1 MFTDQLPAFVDS
13 AIGGVSW
20 LAGWMEI
27 PGLQGGSI
35 ALIMAGLLVL
45 GLFMGHPLAFVLGGT
60 AVLGA
65 FIAGKPMVLGITINR
80 IFGDVLDNF
89 TLIAIPLFV
98 LMARFLSDSGVTDKM
113 FEALRHL
120 MANVRGGLGLAVVF
134 ISILLAATTGIIGAS
149 ITVMGV
155 MALKPML
162 NYGYDKRLTTGLIG
176 ASGCLGILIPPS
188 IMLILMASYA
198 PGLSVGELFAGA
210 MIPGVLL
217 GFVYGIYVYLVA
229 VIRPDLAPRVAVVD
243 QIPRAQ
249 MWRMLVIEAVPPL
262 ILILGI
268 LGSMLFGI
276 ATATEASAIGA
287 LLALLIVI
295 MRGRFTLANFYG
307 AFLETGRTSAMI
319 LFIVVGATAFTG
331 VFNITGG
338 LSATQGLIRGLAS
351 DPGTLLVVMLA
362 AVFVL
367 GMFLDWTGIVL
378 LCFPIFLPIVAELS
392 IDPLW
397 FVVLMAVVLQTSF
410 LSPPF
415 GYALFY
421 MRAISPPDISTGDII
436 RGVIP
441 FIVMVLI
448 MCGLIV
454 WFPALVTW
462 LPEKLYNN

>member
-1 MFTDQLPAFVDS
+1 MS
-13 AIGGVSW
+13 GE
-20 LAGWMEI
+20 M
-27 PGLQGGSI
+27 I
-35 ALIMAGLLVL
+35 ALVMSGLLLL
-45 GLFMGHPLAFVLGGT
+45 GLFMGHPLALVLGGT

-65 FIAGKPMVLGITINR
+65 FIADRPQVLGIVINR
-80 IFGDVLDNF
+80 IFGDVLDNYV
-89 TLIAIPLFV
+89 LIAIPLFV
-98 LMARFLSDSGVTDKM
+98 LMARFLSDSGVTDRM

-120 MANVRGGLGLAVVF
+120 MARVKGGLGLAVVF

-155 MALKPML
+155 MALRPML
-162 NYGYDKRLTTGLIG
+162 QYGYDKRLATGLIG

-198 PGLSVGELFAGA
+198 PGLSVGQLFAGA
-210 MIPGVLL
+210 MVPGLLL
-217 GFVYGIYVYLVA
+217 GVMYAIYVVIVA
-229 VIRPDLAPRVAVVD
+229 WVRPDWAPRIAVAD
-243 QIPRAQ
+243 QISRSA
-249 MWRMLVIEAVPPL
+249 MWKMLLVEAVPPL

-268 LGSMLFGI
+268 LGSLLAGI

-295 MRGRFTLANFYG
+295 GRGRFQWATFYS
-307 AFLETGRTSAMI
+307 ALLETGRTSAMI

-338 LSATQGLIRGLAS
+338 LRASQDLIRGLAD
-351 DPGTLLVVMLA
+351 DPYTLIAVMLLVV
-362 AVFVL
+362 FIL

-378 LCFPIFLPIVAELS
+378 LSFPIFLPLVGEMGV
-392 IDPLW
+392 DPLW

-421 MRAISPPDISTGDII
+421 MRAIAPPDVKTGDII
-436 RGVIP
+436 MGVLP
-441 FIVMVLI
+441 FIALVLL
-448 MCGLIV
+448 MCGAMIL
-454 WFPALVTW
+454 FPALVTW
-462 LPEKLYNN
+462 LPATLYG

>member
-1 MFTDQLPAFVDS
+1 MSGET
-13 AIGGVSW
+13 
-20 LAGWMEI
+20 
-27 PGLQGGSI
+27 I
-35 ALIMAGLLVL
+35 ALVMSGLLVL

-65 FIAGKPMVLGITINR
+65 FIAGKPMVLGIVINR
-80 IFGDVLDNF
+80 IFGDVLDNYV
-89 TLIAIPLFV
+89 LIAIPLFV
-98 LMARFLSDSGVTDKM
+98 LMARFLSDSGVTDRM

-120 MANVRGGLGLAVVF
+120 MARVTGGLGLAVVF

-149 ITVMGV
+149 ITVMGM
-155 MALKPML
+155 MALRPML
-162 NYGYDKRLTTGLIG
+162 QYGYDKRLATGLIG

-198 PGLSVGELFAGA
+198 PGLSVGQLFAGA
-210 MIPGVLL
+210 MIPGLLL
-217 GFVYGIYVYLVA
+217 GIMYALYVV
-229 VIRPDLAPRVAVVD
+229 VIAWLKPEWAPKVTEEEKISRGAL
-243 QIPRAQ
+243 
-249 MWRMLVIEAVPPL
+249 WRMLIVEAVPPL

-268 LGSMLFGI
+268 LGTLLAGI

-287 LLALLIVI
+287 ILALLIVI
-295 MRGRFTLANFYG
+295 ARGRFQWATFYS
-307 AFLETGRTSAMI
+307 ALLETGRTSAMI

-338 LSATQGLIRGLAS
+338 LRASQDLIRGLAD
-351 DPGTLLVVMLA
+351 DPYTLIAVMLLVV
-362 AVFVL
+362 FIL

-378 LCFPIFLPIVAELS
+378 LSFPIFLPLVGEMG

-421 MRAISPPDISTGDII
+421 MRAIAPPDVTTSDII
-436 RGVIP
+436 IGVLP
-441 FIVMVLI
+441 FIGLVLVMCLLMI
-448 MCGLIV
+448 L
-454 WFPALVTW
+454 FPALVTW
-462 LPEKLYNN
+462 LPVTLYG